1 MHQYNNAHTFP
12 SANDTSDVRSVSDAL
27 NSSAYCLSS
36 GLGGRRQPTMMTP
49 VTDSKA
55 LNMLGRQ

>member
-12 SANDTSDVRSVSDAL
+12 SSNDARDVKSVSDAI
-27 NSSAYCLSS
+27 SSCAYCLSS

>member
-1 MHQYNNAHTFP
+1 MPGLKITKNFQSSYNFKWHNNAT
-12 SANDTSDVRSVSDAL
+12 
-27 NSSAYCLSS
+27 NSSYYLFS
-36 GLGGRRQPTMMTP
+36 GLEGRRQPTVMTP